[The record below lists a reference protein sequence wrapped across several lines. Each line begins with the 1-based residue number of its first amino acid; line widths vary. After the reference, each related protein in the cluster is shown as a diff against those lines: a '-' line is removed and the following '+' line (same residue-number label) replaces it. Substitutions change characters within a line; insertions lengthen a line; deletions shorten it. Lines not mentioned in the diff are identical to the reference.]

1 MSIKRNVRWTIT
13 HYLAHNEYSTTTLIR
28 NKRHKKS
35 LQTQQ
40 SLPDNRN
47 KSTHVFLSDSLC
59 SDWIFAI
66 IAAIGLLSFC
76 RWLHYYSVYV
86 DVMEICNGNKYGID
100 QSKRTIIFNLSSVL
114 HMTVSKIK
122 DNPRQIG

>member
-13 HYLAHNEYSTTTLIR
+13 HYLALNEYSTSTLIR

-59 SDWIFAI
+59 SDWIFVI

-122 DNPRQIG
+122 DNPRQVG